1 MRNGRKALV
10 NSILKYAAI
19 IGIFLTASVSAQEL
33 SPLGGQ
39 SESQTETKEQAT
51 SKPAIETRLQKLQ
64 EELLAIEHG
73 LYDSAPVT
81 AEQGQK
87 LAEKLRTIKS
97 LLEQQVSALQAATAT
112 LDENETNEVTLDPS
126 VFSLYALYEKL
137 QAHESSPDPLTER
150 REALAQAKEKFSEA
164 ERVRRQVRSE
174 WEQAEAAEKSRI
186 KNGLNLRRLESRI
199 AEETMHLRQLQLRNF
214 ERGGAAGSGADSLN
228 EQIEALRQ
236 RLAKGEGEASV
247 EFAELVQ
254 QEEQIR
260 REREAAKRDLATTEL
275 RLSAVQKRYS
285 AQQEPSAML
294 LAEVEAWN
302 LRRDALT
309 DEISLLEQ
317 RLERLSSQRNVWQ
330 HWNEILRKETSR
342 EQAETWA
349 GETDQRIA
357 QVKQA
362 ILQLTARA
370 SDVEERIAAL
380 NSQVTEQVKDS
391 RLIPVLSQKL
401 KALERLHQT
410 LREQLRVLAQDK
422 QLSETVLRDIHSITG
437 HFNILEYL
445 AAGASTIRDV
455 WNYELT
461 SVDDS
466 PITIGSFVLAVLLFC
481 FGLWVSRRGAAAV
494 RRVAESRFKLDVGA
508 SHALQN
514 MAFYALLV
522 SFTLL
527 ALQAIHFPLTAFT
540 VLGGALAIGV
550 GFGSQN
556 VMNNFISGLILM
568 LERPVRARDVVE
580 VDGNHGTIEK
590 IGARSTQIRSTD
602 GRHIVVPN
610 SFFLESNVVN
620 WTLSDDLIRAKVSV
634 GVMYGSPTRLV
645 EELIQ
650 KAVAEDSTILRD
662 PEPIVIF
669 EEFADNSLNFDV
681 YFWINA
687 RSPMGVKKIQST
699 VRFRID
705 DLFREHDLVIA
716 FPQRDVHLDTVSPVE
731 VRIIGD
737 K

>member
-1 MRNGRKALV
+1 M